1 MSLSVD
7 ELADEALMARIA
19 DGDRSAFAALVT
31 RHLDRAVR
39 TAQRLLGE
47 RSEAEDVAQ
56 DAFMRIWQHAD
67 RWRPEGGRFT
77 TWFYRVVVN
86 AAIDRLRKPKASALE
101 DVPEPEDDR
110 PSAFRTLH
118 RAEVSRSVAAAVSE
132 LPERQ
137 RTALTL
143 CHYEGLG
150 NIEAAEVMG
159 ITVGA
164 LESLLIRAKRVL
176 RDRLQ
181 PVMADLVEGGHD
193 A

>member
-1 MSLSVD
+1 MD
-7 ELADEALMARIA
+7 GLADEALMARIA
-19 DGDRSAFAALVT
+19 DGDRTAFAALVT

-39 TAQRLLGE
+39 TAQRVLGD
-47 RSEAEDVAQ
+47 RGEAEDVAQ
-56 DAFMRIWQHAD
+56 DAFLRVWQHAD

-77 TWFYRVVVN
+77 TWLYRVVVN
-86 AAIDRLRKPKASALE
+86 AAIDRLRRPRNAALD
-101 DVPEPEDDR
+101 DVAEPEDEQ
-110 PSAFRTLH
+110 PNAFRTLH
-118 RAEVSRSVAAAVSE
+118 QAEVAKSVRGAVGE

-137 RTALTL
+137 RTAIAL

-164 LESLLIRAKRVL
+164 LESLLIRAKKHL
-176 RDRLQ
+176 RDQLK
-181 PVMADLVEGGHD
+181 PLMADLVEDGHD

>member
-1 MSLSVD
+1 MD
-7 ELADEALMARIA
+7 GLADEALMARIA
-19 DGDRSAFAALVT
+19 DGDRAAFAALVT

-39 TAQRLLGE
+39 TAQRLLGD
-47 RSEAEDVAQ
+47 RGEAEDVAQ
-56 DAFMRIWQHAD
+56 DAFLRLWQHAD

-86 AAIDRLRKPKASALE
+86 ASIDRLRRPRSLPIDE
-101 DVPEPEDDR
+101 VPEPEDEQ
-110 PSAFRTLH
+110 PNAFRTLH
-118 RAEVSRSVAAAVSE
+118 RTEVAKSVKTAVGE

-164 LESLLIRAKRVL
+164 LESLLIRAKRHL

-181 PVMADLVEGGHD
+181 PLMSDLAEDGHE

>member
-1 MSLSVD
+1 MDQS
-7 ELADEALMARIA
+7 ADEALMARIA
-19 DGDRSAFAALVT
+19 DGDRGAFSALVN

-39 TAQRLLGE
+39 TAQRVLSGD
-47 RSEAEDVAQ
+47 RGEAEDVAQ
-56 DAFMRIWQHAD
+56 DAFLRVWQHAD

-86 AAIDRLRKPKASALE
+86 ASIDRLRRPRTTPIE
-101 DVPEPEDDR
+101 DVPEPEDDQ
-110 PSAFRTLH
+110 PNAFRTLH
-118 RAEVSRSVAAAVSE
+118 RAEVSKSVSAAMSE

-137 RTALTL
+137 RTALAL

-164 LESLLIRAKRVL
+164 LESLLIRAKRQL

-181 PVMADLVEGGHD
+181 PLMADLVEDGHD

>member
-1 MSLSVD
+1 MD
-7 ELADEALMARIA
+7 ELADEELMARIA
-19 DGDRSAFAALVT
+19 DGDRGAFSTLVN

-39 TAQRLLGE
+39 TAQRLLGG

-56 DAFMRIWQHAD
+56 DAFLRVWQHAE

-77 TWFYRVVVN
+77 TWLYRVVVN
-86 AAIDRLRKPKASALE
+86 ASIDRLRKPRGLALE
-101 DVPEPEDDR
+101 DAPEPEDES
-110 PSAFRTLH
+110 PSAFRTFH
-118 RAEVSRSVAAAVSE
+118 QAEVARSVSAAVAE

-143 CHYEGLG
+143 CHYEELG

-164 LESLLIRAKRVL
+164 LESLLIRAKRHL
-176 RDRLQ
+176 RERLQ
-181 PVMADLVEGGHD
+181 PLMADLVEEGHD
-193 A
+193 V

>member
-1 MSLSVD
+1 MD
-7 ELADEALMARIA
+7 GLADEALMARIA
-19 DGDRSAFAALVT
+19 EGDRAAFAVLVT

-56 DAFMRIWQHAD
+56 DAFLRLWQHAG

-86 AAIDRLRKPKASALE
+86 AAIDRLRRPRP
-101 DVPEPEDDR
+101 VPIEAVAEPEDEQ
-110 PSAFRTLH
+110 PNAFRTRH
-118 RAEVSRSVAAAVSE
+118 RAEVERSVRTAMAE

-150 NIEAAEVMG
+150 NIEAAEAMG
-159 ITVGA
+159 VTVGA
-164 LESLLIRAKRVL
+164 LESLLIRAKRHL
-176 RDRLQ
+176 RDRLR
-181 PVMADLVEGGHD
+181 PLMDDLAEDGHE

>member
-1 MSLSVD
+1 MD
-7 ELADEALMARIA
+7 ELADETLMARIA
-19 DGDRSAFAALVT
+19 DGDRGAFSTLVH

-39 TAQRLLGE
+39 TAQRLLGS

-56 DAFMRIWQHAD
+56 DAFLRVWQHAE

-86 AAIDRLRKPKASALE
+86 ASIDRLRKPRSMALE
-101 DVPEPEDDR
+101 DVPEPEDES
-110 PSAFRTLH
+110 PNAFRTLH
-118 RAEVSRSVAAAVSE
+118 QAEVSKAVSAVVAE

-150 NIEAAEVMG
+150 NIEAAEIMG

-164 LESLLIRAKRVL
+164 LESLLIRAKRHL

-181 PVMADLVEGGHD
+181 PLMADLVEEGQ
-193 A
+193 

>member
-1 MSLSVD
+1 MD
-7 ELADEALMARIA
+7 GLADETLMARIA
-19 DGDRSAFAALVT
+19 EGDDGAFSTLVA

-39 TAQRLLGE
+39 TAQRLLGD

-56 DAFMRIWQHAD
+56 DAFLKLWQHAA

-86 AAIDRLRKPKASALE
+86 AAIDRLRRPRLAALDSA
-101 DVPEPEDDR
+101 PEPADERENAYRDI
-110 PSAFRTLH
+110 H
-118 RAEVSRSVAAAVSE
+118 RAETAKAVAAAMAE

-143 CHYEGLG
+143 CHYEELG

-159 ITVGA
+159 VSVGA
-164 LESLLIRAKRVL
+164 LESLLIRATRAL
-176 RDRLQ
+176 RDRLASR
-181 PVMADLVEGGHD
+181 MDDLVEEGHE

>member
-1 MSLSVD
+1 MTDQS
-7 ELADEALMARIA
+7 ADEALMARIA
-19 DGDRSAFAALVT
+19 DGDRGAFSALVN

-39 TAQRLLGE
+39 TAQRVLSGD
-47 RSEAEDVAQ
+47 RGEAEDVAQ
-56 DAFMRIWQHAD
+56 DAFLRVWQHAD

-86 AAIDRLRKPKASALE
+86 ASIDRLRRPRTTPIE
-101 DVPEPEDDR
+101 DVPEPEDDQ
-110 PSAFRTLH
+110 PNAFRTLH
-118 RAEVSRSVAAAVSE
+118 RAEVSKSVSAAMSE

-137 RTALTL
+137 RTALAL

-164 LESLLIRAKRVL
+164 LESLLIRAKRQL

-181 PVMADLVEGGHD
+181 PLMADLVEDGHD

>member
-1 MSLSVD
+1 MD
-7 ELADEALMARIA
+7 ELADEELMARIA
-19 DGDRSAFAALVT
+19 EGDRTAFAALVT

-56 DAFMRIWQHAD
+56 DAFLRLWQHAD

-86 AAIDRLRKPKASALE
+86 AAIDRLRRPRALPLD
-101 DVPEPEDDR
+101 DVAEPEDEQ
-110 PSAFRTLH
+110 PNAFRSLH
-118 RAEVSRSVAAAVSE
+118 RAEVSRSVSAAVGE

-164 LESLLIRAKRVL
+164 LESLLIRAKRYL

-181 PVMADLVEGGHD
+181 PLMADLVEDGHD

>member
-1 MSLSVD
+1 MD
-7 ELADEALMARIA
+7 ETADEALMARIA
-19 DGDRSAFAALVT
+19 GGDRVAFSTLVS

-39 TAQRLLGE
+39 TAQRLLGD
-47 RSEAEDVAQ
+47 RGEAEDVAQ
-56 DAFMRIWQHAD
+56 DAFLRVWQHAD

-77 TWFYRVVVN
+77 TWLYRVVVN
-86 AAIDRLRKPKASALE
+86 AAIDRLRRPRTAPIE
-101 DVPEPEDDR
+101 DVAEPEDER
-110 PSAFRTLH
+110 PNAFRTLH
-118 RAEVSRSVAAAVSE
+118 QAEVAKSVRAAVGE

-164 LESLLIRAKRVL
+164 LESLLIRAKRHL
-176 RDRLQ
+176 RERLQ
-181 PVMADLVEGGHD
+181 PLMADLVEDGHD

>member
-1 MSLSVD
+1 MD
-7 ELADEALMARIA
+7 ETADEALMARIA
-19 DGDRSAFAALVT
+19 DGDRAAFAALVT

-39 TAQRLLGE
+39 TAQRLLGD
-47 RSEAEDVAQ
+47 RGEAEDVAQ
-56 DAFMRIWQHAD
+56 DAFFRLWQHAD

-86 AAIDRLRKPKASALE
+86 AAIDRLRRPRLLPID
-101 DVPEPEDDR
+101 DVPEPEDEQ
-110 PSAFRTLH
+110 PNAFRTLH
-118 RAEVSRSVAAAVSE
+118 QTEVTRSVKAAMAE

-164 LESLLIRAKRVL
+164 LESLLIRAKRQL
-176 RDRLQ
+176 RDILQ
-181 PVMADLVEGGHD
+181 PLMADLVEDGHE